1 MFSAE
6 WVAFVFFGVMSLA
19 SAMGV
24 VLVRNAVKG
33 ALSLIVCFFSLA
45 ALFVLQ
51 NAELLGALQVLVY
64 AGAIM
69 VLFVFVIMLVENK
82 DEDGARTILG
92 SRLSLPVKLA
102 AVLAIAWG
110 MSQAIARSDFGA
122 PADLSEGFGSV
133 RTVGLVFLRDFV
145 LHFELSSLL
154 LLVGIVGAV
163 IVSKRGR
170 TPSDEDAA
178 L

>member
-6 WVAFVFFGVMSLA
+6 WVAFAFFGVMSLV
-19 SAMGV
+19 SALGV

-51 NAELLGALQVLVY
+51 SAELLGALEVLVY

-82 DEDGARTILG
+82 DEEGARTVLG
-92 SRLSLPVKLA
+92 SRVSFPLKLG
-102 AVLAIAWG
+102 AVMAIAWG
-110 MSQAIARSDFGA
+110 MSIAVARSDFGPSA
-122 PADLSEGFGSV
+122 ELEEGFGGV
-133 RTVGLVFLRDFV
+133 RSIGLMFLRDYIV
-145 LHFELSSLL
+145 HFELSSLL

-170 TPSDEDAA
+170 TPSGEEGSR
-178 L
+178 